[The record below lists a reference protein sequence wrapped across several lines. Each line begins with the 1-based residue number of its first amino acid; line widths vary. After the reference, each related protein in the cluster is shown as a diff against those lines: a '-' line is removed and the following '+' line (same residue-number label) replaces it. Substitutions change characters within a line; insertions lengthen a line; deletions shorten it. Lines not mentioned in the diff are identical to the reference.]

1 MYCTF
6 LGWTGIHHRIYYVG
20 SWIDLC
26 NGIGIDNFCFPSR
39 YQGARKITLGPFE
52 WFFTANTAF
61 DLGQRVSGF
70 ARYARS
76 TTAYGPLLRFSGR
89 TPLLRQKET
98 FSHIQY
104 HHDHNIQVHDH
115 QIYSIQVHN
124 EHVQL
129 FTTYFLF
136 TISML
141 ITYMFNTIMI
151 TFYDIH
157 NYETTHFFTIS
168 MLITYI
174 FNVIMI

>member
-1 MYCTF
+1 MQPLRILMLVISHVNLTSVASEAIGPILLF
-6 LGWTGIHHRIYYVG
+6 WVSKNHR
-20 SWIDLC
+20 
-26 NGIGIDNFCFPSR
+26 
-39 YQGARKITLGPFE
+39 RKH
-52 WFFTANTAF
+52 
-61 DLGQRVSGF
+61 
-70 ARYARS
+70 
-76 TTAYGPLLRFSGR
+76 
-89 TPLLRQKET
+89 
-98 FSHIQY
+98 SHVQY